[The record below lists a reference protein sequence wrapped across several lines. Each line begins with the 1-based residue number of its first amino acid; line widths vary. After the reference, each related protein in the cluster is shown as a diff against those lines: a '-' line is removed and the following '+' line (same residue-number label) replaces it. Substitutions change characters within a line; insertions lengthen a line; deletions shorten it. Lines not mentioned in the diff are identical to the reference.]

1 MQKANARESDFVPKV
16 FRTQDFKEAEDAAAA
31 NLCFLQKHTH
41 THTPQF
47 HQQNRLNK
55 HKEGKM
61 DCN

>member
-41 THTPQF
+41 THTTVPPAEQT
-47 HQQNRLNK
+47 K
-55 HKEGKM
+55 
-61 DCN
+61 